1 MRAERPWC
9 GGLGLALVLA
19 LLASGCASLPARPGQ
34 ADRGATLAFTPFSAP
49 SHAARSAAAGVYRG
63 EELGSA
69 DGPPEIGP
77 MGLRRG
83 LQGVVVDRDG
93 ARGSDREGGVF
104 VCGSKA
110 LPSGWP
116 HLDSSREVLAP
127 FLACA
132 SPAEFVAMQ
141 RGVDM
146 AALVESLTAWD
157 AVRLGALGPLDAR
170 ASVALGRKRAAFI
183 VTSVERYGVPYS
195 EVLALFV
202 LHSAFDDE
210 LREVVQLLARDKQL
224 GETLGAMAAVRED
237 LKRRGLELEGFPER
251 GEKARDVLRGLGRA
265 GRDMLSSNQVSVE
278 AQYSDLMVVKRSQL
292 PPPYQAAL
300 DEVAKAL
307 TERHYSPGSTSAGA
321 FDHLTFG
328 VPVGFYHLAVGT
340 GHGAYSLAQGKYEQ
354 ATRELA
360 PAALM
365 VALYAGGKGARALVE
380 ARGGL
385 RRLQMPAL
393 DVDGMKA
400 LMAHLEEQLGINA
413 ARDLLR
419 YLQASREGALVAAD
433 WGEAGLL
440 ALYEARGNPAKANA
454 VLMETASRE
463 AGQPVATRGA
473 AGKRSVNLDLFE
485 QNAEVSAAEAQAA
498 SRESSRAA
506 ATRGG
511 ASRES
516 AQPAASRG
524 ASGNRYVNLDLFAQ
538 DAKVR
543 AKESARAKLFQAE
556 LESSGPRLPKDV
568 KLLKEMAP
576 KLNEPPP
583 GVEKGAP
590 LWQEYVAYR
599 KRRLKEIRDGDA
611 VKGPLKWEGYG
622 GMRAYYARGMA
633 FERTMIAILEADAA
647 LPRAQRR
654 WLGDF
659 EQPRI
664 ETHVGV
670 SKVDFR
676 YADVLVIEE
685 RPPPGQPPRVETF
698 SFKSRNLS
706 ILKKEDLEVQVNTD
720 ASNAMKYYGG
730 TLKILRDGM
739 RQQATVKR
747 VRLVYEAE
755 KLLPK
760 DREMLANA
768 VDAAQERIKGVE
780 VLFQ

>member
-1 MRAERPWC
+1 M
-9 GGLGLALVLA
+9 
-19 LLASGCASLPARPGQ
+19 
-34 ADRGATLAFTPFSAP
+34 
-49 SHAARSAAAGVYRG
+49 YRG
-63 EELGSA
+63 EESGSA

-93 ARGSDREGGVF
+93 ARGSNREGGVF
-104 VCGSKA
+104 VCGGKA

-146 AALVESLTAWD
+146 AALVQSLTAWD
-157 AVRLGALGPLDAR
+157 AVRLGALGPLDEQ
-170 ASVALGRKRAAFI
+170 ASAVLSRKRAAFL
-183 VTSVERYGVPYS
+183 VTSVEKFGVPYS
-195 EVLALFV
+195 EVLGLFV
-202 LHSAFDDE
+202 LHAAFDDE
-210 LREVVQLLARDKQL
+210 LREVVQRLARDKQL
-224 GETLGAMAAVRED
+224 GETLGSMPVVREE
-237 LKRRGLELEGFPER
+237 LKRRGMELGTFPER
-251 GEKARDVLRGLGRA
+251 GEKAGDVLRGLGRA
-265 GRDMLSSNQVSVE
+265 GRDMLSSSLVSGE
-278 AQYSDLMVVKRSQL
+278 ARYTELMAMRGQMPS
-292 PPPYQAAL
+292 PYQAAI
-300 DEVAKAL
+300 DEVEKAL
-307 TERHYSPGSTSAGA
+307 MERHYSPGSLSAGA

-360 PAALM
+360 PAALV
-365 VALYAGGKGARALVE
+365 VAVYAGGKGARALVE
-380 ARGGL
+380 SRGGL
-385 RRLQMPAL
+385 RRLQMPTL
-393 DVDGMKA
+393 DVAGMKA
-400 LMAHLEEQLGINA
+400 LLARLEEQFGIAA

-419 YLQASREGALVAAD
+419 YLQASREGALVAAE

-440 ALYEARGNPAKANA
+440 ALYEARGNPAKAQA
-454 VLMETASRE
+454 VLMEAASRE
-463 AGQPVATRGA
+463 PAQSVASRGS
-473 AGKRSVNLDLFE
+473 AGKRPVNLDLFE
-485 QNAEVSAAEAQAA
+485 QNAEVSAAESQAA
-498 SRESSRAA
+498 SRESSKA
-506 ATRGG
+506 ATT
-511 ASRES
+511 REGVNREPARSS
-516 AQPAASRG
+516 AARRQFD
-524 ASGNRYVNLDLFAQ
+524 NLDLFAQ
-538 DAKVR
+538 DAKAGAAEA
-543 AKESARAKLFQAE
+543 AKAKLFLAE

-568 KLLKEMAP
+568 KLLKEQAP
-576 KLNEPPP
+576 KLEEPPP
-583 GVEKGAP
+583 GVEQGAP

-611 VKGPLKWEGYG
+611 VKGPLKWEGYE

-633 FERTMIAILEADAA
+633 FERTMVAILEADAA

-739 RQQATVKR
+739 RQQAAVKR
-747 VRLVYEAE
+747 VRLVYEGE

>member
-1 MRAERPWC
+1 M
-9 GGLGLALVLA
+9 
-19 LLASGCASLPARPGQ
+19 
-34 ADRGATLAFTPFSAP
+34 
-49 SHAARSAAAGVYRG
+49 YRG
-63 EELGSA
+63 EESGSA

-83 LQGVVVDRDG
+83 LQGVVVDREG
-93 ARGSDREGGVF
+93 ARSAAVERGVF
-104 VCGSKA
+104 ACGGKA

-116 HLDSSREVLAP
+116 RLSHSREVLAP
-127 FLACA
+127 FLVCA

-146 AALVESLTAWD
+146 AAVVESLFPWD
-157 AVRLGALGPLDAR
+157 SVRLGALGPLDEQ
-170 ASVALGRKRAAFI
+170 ASAVLSRKRADFI
-183 VTSVERYGVPYS
+183 VTSVEKYGVPYA
-195 EVLALFV
+195 EVFALFV

-210 LREVVQLLARDKQL
+210 LREVVQRLARDKQL
-224 GETLGAMAAVRED
+224 GETLGAMAAVREE
-237 LKRRGLELEGFPER
+237 LKRRGLALEGFPER
-251 GEKARDVLRGLGRA
+251 GEQGRDVLRGLGRA
-265 GRDMLSSNQVSVE
+265 GRDMLSSTLVSGE
-278 AQYSDLMVVKRSQL
+278 ARYTELMAMRGQMPS
-292 PPPYQAAL
+292 PYQAAI
-300 DEVAKAL
+300 DEVEKAL
-307 TERHYSPGSTSAGA
+307 MERHYSPGSVSAGA

-328 VPVGFYHLAVGT
+328 VPVGFYHLVAGT

-360 PAALM
+360 PAALA
-365 VALYAGGKGARALVE
+365 VAVYAGSKGARALVE
-380 ARGGL
+380 SRGGL

-393 DVDGMKA
+393 DVAGMKA
-400 LMAHLEEQLGINA
+400 LMARLEEQLGITA

-419 YLQASREGALVAAD
+419 CFQATREGALVVAE

-440 ALYEARGNPAKANA
+440 VLYEARGNPAKAQA
-454 VLMETASRE
+454 VLMEAASRE
-463 AGQPVATRGA
+463 SAQSVASRGS
-473 AGKRSVNLDLFE
+473 AGKRPVNLDLFE
-485 QNAEVSAAEAQAA
+485 QNAEVSAAESQAA
-498 SRESSRAA
+498 SRESSKA
-506 ATRGG
+506 ATT
-511 ASRES
+511 REGVNREPARSS
-516 AQPAASRG
+516 AARRQFD
-524 ASGNRYVNLDLFAQ
+524 NLDLFAQ
-538 DAKVR
+538 DAKVGAAEA
-543 AKESARAKLFQAE
+543 AKAKLFLAE

-568 KLLKEMAP
+568 KLLKEQAP
-576 KLNEPPP
+576 KLEEPPP
-583 GVEKGAP
+583 GVEQGAP

-611 VKGPLKWEGYG
+611 VKGPLKWEGYQ

-633 FERTMIAILEADAA
+633 FERTMIAILEEDAA
-647 LPRAQRR
+647 KPRAERA
-654 WLGDF
+654 WLKDF

-685 RPPPGQPPRVETF
+685 RPPPGQSPRVETF

-706 ILKKEDLEVQVNTD
+706 RLDWEALEVQVNTD

-747 VRLVYEAE
+747 VRLVYERQ

-760 DREMLANA
+760 DGAMWDAA
-768 VDAAQERIKGVE
+768 VDSVKRNVKGVE
-780 VLFQ
+780 VLSQ